1 MRGAFAYLVAL
12 LQLAPAQ
19 PHAVMKTPTPRP
31 ASGMQN
37 TGTKLQPF
45 NAAQSYAD
53 GGCGGS
59 TNGDP
64 GVQQP
69 TIAFQSGA
77 QVTVTWELTI
87 PHPADNLD
95 SGIRI
100 AVHYGPGDSFA
111 QNILAGGVINSGQ
124 PNTVSADLLTTTVQ
138 LPAGK
143 VSDYATIQWV
153 WSANQDG
160 GSYIGCADVAIT
172 ANGALPT
179 NYVPN
184 ARQGEVLSGVAATAT
199 GPGSIVQPSPPPPPP
214 QGGNV
219 GSGNNQGAPSGDG
232 GNSSGPGGRLLDP
245 RCRGLLRLHAVQED
259 EKQRRQRAD
268 GQQDGRA
275 AATAGA
281 VRRPWPAARLVIGRR
296 SSERRDILHRPAGR
310 QSVDSSRAGL
320 STLVYTARMLAPGLF
335 VALLRGPPV
344 HLDADFLDVR
354 RERTPAVS
362 LPPTGDGD

>member
-1 MRGAFAYLVAL
+1 MRGAFAYLVTL

-232 GNSSGPGGRLLDP
+232 GNPAVPVAVFLILGAVGFYGYTQYKKMKSNAGSGPTVSKTDAP
-245 RCRGLLRLHAVQED
+245 PPPPVPS
-259 EKQRRQRAD
+259 AD
-268 GQQDGRA
+268 
-275 AATAGA
+275 
-281 VRRPWPAARLVIGRR
+281 
-296 SSERRDILHRPAGR
+296 
-310 QSVDSSRAGL
+310 
-320 STLVYTARMLAPGLF
+320 PGL
-335 VALLRGPPV
+335 PPGWSSAV
-344 HLDADFLDVR
+344 DPASGVTYYIDPQGGSQWTAP
-354 RERTPAVS
+354 ERV
-362 LPPTGDGD
+362 